1 MNKQHKQGINIQQS
15 RIEELKT
22 ITDLQKEINM
32 KTAKKTKSDEIKL
45 QTDIVTDLPVTDEQA
60 EQTQGGASP
69 YLFLHCATGQ
79 H

>member
-1 MNKQHKQGINIQQS
+1 
-15 RIEELKT
+15 LKI

-32 KTAKKTKSDEIKL
+32 KTAEKIKSDDINL
-45 QTDIVTDLPVTDEQA
+45 QADNLTDLPITDEQA